1 MPITEKF
8 TEHFERVAQAHDAED
23 WDKVAELQTIE
34 RQMFDESTPEEQ
46 YEYYL
51 RVAKDHTGVDV
62 EKIDRALSAM
72 CLSDDIEVKGNH
84 LRGHFLHKFQ
94 ALLIRAELAD
104 QKFEEFKADMTA
116 FFNQDVKPLPKGFI
130 SPVHTLKS

>member
-34 RQMFDESTPEEQ
+34 IAMVDESTPEEQ

-72 CLSDDIEVKGNH
+72 CLSDDIEAKGAH
-84 LRGHFLHKFQ
+84 LRKHFLKKVQ
-94 ALLIRAELAD
+94 TLLIRAELAE
-104 QKFEEFKADMTA
+104 QKLDEFKQDMTT
-116 FFNQDVKPLPKGFI
+116 FFDQDIKPLPKGFI
-130 SPVHTLKS
+130 SPVHSLKS